1 MDVMQ
6 TPLVENKV
14 FDESTKEK
22 KKRIEKQFGKEK
34 TKQKCRMAKAEKN
47 RSKINSSLSFI
58 NIKPLGSP
66 QSLKKRSNLTLGI
79 F

>member
-1 MDVMQ
+1 MQ

-34 TKQKCRMAKAEKN
+34 TKQKVQNGKSREK
-47 RSKINSSLSFI
+47 
-58 NIKPLGSP
+58 
-66 QSLKKRSNLTLGI
+66 
-79 F
+79 